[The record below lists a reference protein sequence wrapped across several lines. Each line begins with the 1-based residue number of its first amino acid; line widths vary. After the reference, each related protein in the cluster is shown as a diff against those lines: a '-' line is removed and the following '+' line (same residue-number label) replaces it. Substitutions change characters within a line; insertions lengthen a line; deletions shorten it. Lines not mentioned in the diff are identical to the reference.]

1 MNINASSAILLNTTS
16 LHATTIIATIRTFF
30 AAPPQLS
37 AFNAFIIS
45 TFLFLFAVLK
55 SQQSSLIGPKQLGRL
70 PPGPVAWP
78 VLGNLPEMLS
88 SKPVFRW
95 IHGLMEEMGTEIA
108 CVRLGSTHVVSVSS
122 PKIAAEILKKQDA
135 VFASRPESMAARTFS
150 GGYKSAALV
159 PHGDQWKKMRRV
171 LTSEIIC
178 PARHKWL
185 HEKRV
190 EEADNLVR
198 YVFAQCGA
206 SRDVDIRTAARHYS
220 GNVIRKLMFGKRNFG
235 QGMPDGGPGIEEEE
249 HVEAVFN
256 ALVYLY
262 AFCVSDYFPCL
273 EGLDLDGHERIVKEA
288 SETMKKYHD
297 PIVEQRI
304 REWRNSG
311 DNANKEPQ
319 DLLDVLISLKD
330 SNGQPLLATDEIK
343 AQTTEIMIAAIDN
356 PSNVAEWTM
365 AEMINQPELLRKA
378 VEELD
383 RVVGKERLVQES
395 DIPHL
400 NYIKACAREAFR
412 LHPIA
417 PFNVP
422 HVAMSDTTVAGYFI
436 PKGSHV
442 LVSRLGLGRNPKVWD
457 DPHRFNPERHLGDVI
472 TNVVLTE
479 PDLRFISFSTGRRG
493 CIAASLGTAMTVML
507 LARLIQGFSWE
518 QPQGSPGIDLSESE
532 HDLFL
537 ARPLTVRAEPRLPLH
552 LYTSF

>member
-1 MNINASSAILLNTTS
+1 M
-16 LHATTIIATIRTFF
+16 
-30 AAPPQLS
+30 
-37 AFNAFIIS
+37 
-45 TFLFLFAVLK
+45 
-55 SQQSSLIGPKQLGRL
+55 
-70 PPGPVAWP
+70 
-78 VLGNLPEMLS
+78 
-88 SKPVFRW
+88 
-95 IHGLMEEMGTEIA
+95 
-108 CVRLGSTHVVSVSS
+108 
-122 PKIAAEILKKQDA
+122 
-135 VFASRPESMAARTFS
+135 
-150 GGYKSAALV
+150 
-159 PHGDQWKKMRRV
+159 
-171 LTSEIIC
+171 
-178 PARHKWL
+178 
-185 HEKRV
+185 
-190 EEADNLVR
+190 
-198 YVFAQCGA
+198 
-206 SRDVDIRTAARHYS
+206 
-220 GNVIRKLMFGKRNFG
+220 
-235 QGMPDGGPGIEEEE
+235 
-249 HVEAVFN
+249 
-256 ALVYLY
+256 
-262 AFCVSDYFPCL
+262 
-273 EGLDLDGHERIVKEA
+273 
-288 SETMKKYHD
+288 KYHD

-400 NYIKACAREAFR
+400 NYIKTCAREAFR
-412 LHPIA
+412 LHPIV
-417 PFNVP
+417 PFDVR

-442 LVSRLGLGRNPKVWD
+442 LVSRLGLGRKPKVWD
-457 DPHRFNPERHLGDVI
+457 DPHRFNPERHLGDGS

-493 CIAASLGTAMTVML
+493 FIAASLGTSMTVML

-518 QPQGSPGIDLSESE
+518 QPAGPPGIDLSESE

-552 LYTSF
+552 LHTSFWGFSWYFSCQ